1 MFMQKHANAFSVE
14 KMALVLG
21 TSRSGYYE
29 FSRRKPS
36 KRKARVKCLLEAIRK
51 VYAESRKTYGS
62 PRVHKTLKQQGIDC
76 SRKLVAKIM
85 RTEKIQ
91 PKMRKKWR
99 NPSTDKSYVAVAPN
113 LLDQQFHAEEPGVK
127 LVSDITYV
135 KTRDGWLYV
144 AGVMDLFSRKIIGL
158 SMGENLYTDL
168 VINALNQATRQLQD
182 TTGIMHHSDRGAQ
195 YTSKQFKDYADT
207 KGISLSMS
215 AKGKCY
221 DNAAMESFF
230 HTLKTEH
237 VYLCDFKTQEE
248 AKVSIFEYIEVF
260 YNRQRIHSSL
270 GYKTPQDIEDA
281 WKLVRN
287 RSVA

>member
-1 MFMQKHANAFSVE
+1 MFMQKHANDFSIE
-14 KMALVLG
+14 KMAQVLDI
-21 TSRSGYYE
+21 SRGGYYE
-29 FSRRKPS
+29 FASRKPS
-36 KRKARVKCLLEAIRK
+36 KRKARIKYLLEAIKK
-51 VYAESRKTYGS
+51 VYVESRKTYGS
-62 PRVHKTLKQQGIDC
+62 PRVHKALKKQGIDC

-85 RTEKIQ
+85 RVEKIQ
-91 PKMRKKWR
+91 PKMRKNWK
-99 NPSTDKSYVAVAPN
+99 NHSTNKSYVAVASN
-113 LLDQQFHAEEPGVK
+113 LLNQQFHAEQPRMK
-127 LVSDITYV
+127 LVSDITYI

-158 SMGENLYTDL
+158 SMGGKLHTDL
-168 VINALNQATRQLQD
+168 VINALNQATCELRD
-182 TTGIMHHSDRGAQ
+182 TTGILHHSDQGSQ
-195 YTSKQFKDYADT
+195 YTSKQFKDYVDS

-237 VYLCDFKTQEE
+237 VHLCDFKTKEE
-248 AKVSIFEYIEVF
+248 AKMSIFEYIEVF

-270 GYKTPQDIEDA
+270 GYKTPQEMEAA
-281 WKLVRN
+281 WKSAHN